1 MECRD
6 VFRCLFNIGDN
17 EIEIYRM
24 LLNGGKKVDE
34 IGKIVGRDRSTVQ
47 RCLKKLID
55 CKMVRREKRIIKN
68 GGGYYYIY
76 ISVPPEE
83 LKGFLNECVDE
94 WQEEMKKAIEN
105 LEKSI

>member
-6 VFRCLFNIGDN
+6 VFRCLFNIGDG

-24 LLNGGKKVDE
+24 LLKEGKKVDE
-34 IGKIVGRDRSTVQ
+34 IGEIMGKDRSTVQ

-55 CKMVRREKRIIKN
+55 CGMVKREKRVIKN

-76 ISVPPEE
+76 SGINPEK
-83 LKGFLNECVDE
+83 LKQMLNECVDE
-94 WQEEMKKAIEN
+94 WQEEMKKAIEK
-105 LEKSI
+105 LDDTI

>member
-24 LLNGGKKVDE
+24 LIDGGKKVDE
-34 IGKIVGRDRSTVQ
+34 IGEMIKRDRSTVQ

-55 CKMVRREKRIIKN
+55 CGMVKREKRIIKN
-68 GGGYYYIY
+68 GGGYYYVY
-76 ISVPPEE
+76 IGVSPSE
-83 LKGFLNECVDE
+83 LKEFLNECIDE
-94 WQEEMKKAIEN
+94 WQEEMKKAIEK
-105 LEKSI
+105 LEYSI